1 MSTVVEFDGV
11 SKTINQREIINNLS
25 FKVEKGKTFA
35 LLGPNGAGKTT
46 TVRLLTGL
54 LSASSGSISL
64 FGNKLQQNNSDQLRK
79 RFGVQNDG
87 NLYENLTVFENL
99 DLWGKLYGLNKNSR
113 NARITE
119 IIKFF
124 ELEERINSNV
134 GELSKG
140 MRQKVLIARAV
151 FHSPEILVL
160 DEPTSGLDPQS
171 TDELI
176 KYLKS
181 LVFTKGL
188 TIIMCTHQLQGL
200 EDIAD
205 DIGIIQNGHITKF
218 GSSNSIIR
226 EIWPTEIY
234 ELEAVPN
241 DKAVQKCMELGDV
254 TKKDGNLFEIKIFP
268 SKDISDVVKVLV
280 DSNILVRQVT
290 KKEHSI
296 KDAYLRIVGEHHV

>member
-1 MSTVVEFDGV
+1 MPTVVEFDSV
-11 SKTINQREIINNLS
+11 SKIINQRKIINNLS

-54 LSASSGSISL
+54 LKASSGSISL
-64 FGNKLQQNNSDQLRK
+64 FENKLQPKNADQLRK
-79 RFGVQNDG
+79 RIGVQNDG

-99 DLWGKLYGLNKNSR
+99 DLWGKLYGLDQMSR
-113 NARITE
+113 NTRINE
-119 IIKFF
+119 IVNFF
-124 ELEERINSNV
+124 ELENRINSNV

-176 KYLKS
+176 QYLKT
-181 LVFTKGL
+181 LVLTKGL

-200 EDIAD
+200 EDFAD
-205 DIGIIQNGHITKF
+205 DIGIIQNGNITKF
-218 GSSNSIIR
+218 GSANSIIR
-226 EIWPTEIY
+226 EIWPIETY
-234 ELEAVPN
+234 EVEAAPE
-241 DKAVQKCMELGDV
+241 DSAMQKCMQFGEV
-254 TKKDGNLFEIKIFP
+254 TKRRESLFELKVFP
-268 SKDISDVVKVLV
+268 SKDISDVVRLLV
-280 DSNILVRQVT
+280 DSHILVRQVT
-290 KKEHSI
+290 KKAHSI
-296 KDAYLRIVGEHHV
+296 KDAYLRIVGERHV